1 MDSNNEN
8 SCSQK
13 VKFLALE
20 KPMKLTIPGEI
31 LTGASLM
38 TRSLRKIIT
47 EEVIN
52 ET

>member
-8 SCSQK
+8 SRSQK
-13 VKFLALE
+13 VKYLA
-20 KPMKLTIPGEI
+20 IPGEI

-38 TRSLRKIIT
+38 IRFLRKIIT